1 MHPSLA
7 NFTAPLAAAAA
18 GGALLWRA
26 AAADRRGRHRAGRFA
41 ANVAEGTRESDSL
54 IPDVT
59 VPARYLLA
67 KRGSDTAHFTL
78 AGAGDRPIGVCA
90 DQSST
95 SGIPLPGLPLRVDLF
110 GCGACTKKVA
120 INSTVNQDDLLVAD
134 ANGYAKTL
142 PAASGTATTYW
153 VIGSA
158 QAAGTASGVA
168 ATPTVIEF
176 IACLPYQL
184 TH

>member
-1 MHPSLA
+1 MNSSLA
-7 NFTAPLAAAAA
+7 LLTLPLLVALAL
-18 GGALLWRA
+18 GALLWCA
-26 AAADRRGRHRAGRFA
+26 AAADRRGRHRTGLRA
-41 ANVAEGTRESDSL
+41 ANIAEGTRESDSL

-59 VPARYLLA
+59 IPARYLLA
-67 KRGSDTAHFTL
+67 KRGSDPAHFTL
-78 AGAGDRPIGVCA
+78 AGAGDRPMGVCA

-95 SGIPLPGLPLRVDLF
+95 AGVPLPGLPLRVDLF
-110 GCGACTKKVA
+110 GCGARTKKVA
-120 INSTVNQDDLLVAD
+120 INSPVNQDDLLVAD
-134 ANGYAKTL
+134 AGGYAKTL

-158 QAAGTASGVA
+158 QQAGAASGVA